1 MTKEELI
8 RQLESLMENQQDFI
22 EHDDTG
28 IFQKDVDALHLA
40 ITIIKDY
47 DIESSDYL
55 RECSECGHLM
65 NQGYCVDNG
74 LEYYCNEECL
84 NKHYTDDEWADLY
97 ATGNS
102 YWTEWR

>member
-8 RQLESLMENQQDFI
+8 RQLESLIENQQDFI